1 MIAHVA
7 AAGEERGR
15 VVLCLTHGAVH
26 PIALEAAIRVAQA
39 FQSEIESLFI
49 EDLQLFELA
58 AFSFAREIS
67 LTGRRRNAM
76 TPECMALDMQHVAA
90 ALQRRIAELAR
101 RSEIPLRST
110 VVRDEPVNAVARACA
125 ECGPWNVVA
134 LAEPL
139 GPGSPAMLR
148 ELFAAVAGT
157 TGIVLVGPNARRTS
171 GPVIAEVE
179 DIADLEPMLRTAERL
194 VAVTGAESFSLLL
207 VGRNDD
213 ETLEMEGQ
221 ARLVLGAE
229 PAATILRANVRHGAP
244 IELAEQLRR
253 SGCGFI
259 LARFGGLLVPDDGD
273 LDHLALTL
281 ECPLFLM
288 R

>member
-7 AAGEERGR
+7 AAGEGRGR
-15 VVLCLTHGAVH
+15 VVLRLTHGTTH
-26 PIALEAAIRVAQA
+26 PVALEAAMRVAQA
-39 FQSEIESLFI
+39 FQSEIECLFV
-49 EDLQLFELA
+49 EDVQLFELA
-58 AFSFAREIS
+58 GFPFAREIS
-67 LTGRRRNAM
+67 LSGRRRNAL
-76 TPECMALDMQHVAA
+76 TPECMALDMQHAAA
-90 ALQRRIAELAR
+90 ALQRRIGELAR
-101 RSEIPLRST
+101 RSETPLRVT
-110 VVRDEPVNAVARACA
+110 IVRDAPLDAVARACA

-157 TGIVLVGPNARRTS
+157 TGVVVVGPSARRTS
-171 GPVIAEVE
+171 GPVVAAVE
-179 DIADLEPMLRTAERL
+179 DIADLEPMLRAAERL
-194 VAVTGAESFSLLL
+194 LAVMATESLILLL

-213 ETLEMEGQ
+213 ETLELEGQ

-229 PAATILRANVRHGAP
+229 PAAIIQRANMRPGAP

-253 SGCGFI
+253 WESGFI
-259 LARFGGLLVPDDGD
+259 LARFGGLLVPAGDD